1 MNRSKQKNQTA
12 ARRKNRTRAKVR
24 TLGNRP
30 RLSVFRSNKEVY
42 AQIIDDKTGTTI
54 ASVSTKGI
62 SAKAAEG
69 MTAGVAKAFEAG
81 KQLAKK
87 AVEKNVSEVV
97 FDRGQYA
104 FHGKVKAIAD
114 GAKEAGLKI

>member
-24 TLGNRP
+24 TLSTRP
-30 RLSVFRSNKEVY
+30 RMSVFRSNKEIY
-42 AQIIDDKTGTTI
+42 AQIIDDKTGTTL
-54 ASVSTKGI
+54 ASISTKGI
-62 SAKAAEG
+62 TAKAAEG
-69 MTAGVAKAFEAG
+69 MSAGVAKAFEAG
-81 KQLAKK
+81 KQLAQKAAEKK
-87 AVEKNVSEVV
+87 VTEVV

-104 FHGKVKAIAD
+104 FHGKVKALAD